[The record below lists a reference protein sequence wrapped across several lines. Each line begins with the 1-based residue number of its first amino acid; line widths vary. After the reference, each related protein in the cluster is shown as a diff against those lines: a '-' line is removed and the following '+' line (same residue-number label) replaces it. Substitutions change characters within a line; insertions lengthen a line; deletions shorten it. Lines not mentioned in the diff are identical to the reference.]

1 MMQCP
6 VCQSPLEKVEK
17 QYVCSQN
24 HSFDISREGYVNL
37 LLANQKKSKEPG
49 DGKLMIESREYFL
62 GRGFYDRLSDRLN
75 EMIGQMVKARMEESF
90 AAGKPFR
97 ILDLGC
103 GEGFYSDR
111 LLQFLEKNNLM
122 ERVEIFG
129 IDISKIAIQKA
140 AKRNSRI
147 QFCIGSNFHV
157 PFVSESFDCIFSIF
171 SPLDEN
177 ELKRVLAHDSR
188 FISVRPGADHLRE
201 LAALIYDE
209 VQLQG
214 KTLDF
219 SGPFF
224 LLERTSLQY
233 EMNLASNRDITSLVA
248 MTPYYWHL
256 NEEKRASFDEK
267 KALSVGVDFQFS
279 VFRK

>member
-1 MMQCP
+1 MQCP
-6 VCQSPLEKVEK
+6 VCQSALEKVEK
-17 QYVCSQN
+17 RYVCPQN

-62 GRGFYDRLSDRLN
+62 GRGFYDRLSDCLN
-75 EMIGQMVKARMEESF
+75 GMIVKMVKGGVRADVVGGR
-90 AAGKPFR
+90 PFR

-111 LLQFLEKNNLM
+111 LFQFLEKNSLA

-140 AKRNSRI
+140 AKRNSRV
-147 QFCIGSNFHV
+147 QFCIGSNFHL
-157 PFVSESFDCIFSIF
+157 PFVNESFDCIFSIF
-171 SPLDEN
+171 SPLDPQEV
-177 ELKRVLAHDSR
+177 KRVLASDAR
-188 FISVRPGADHLRE
+188 FISVRPGASHLRE

-209 VQLQG
+209 VALQG
-214 KTLDF
+214 KSVDDSEQF
-219 SGPFF
+219 S
-224 LLERTSLQY
+224 LLEKGSLQY
-233 EMNLASNRDITSLVA
+233 QIDLTSNRDITSLVA

-256 NEEKRASFDEK
+256 NDEKRASFDEK
-267 KALSVGVDFQFS
+267 KALSVGVDFQIS